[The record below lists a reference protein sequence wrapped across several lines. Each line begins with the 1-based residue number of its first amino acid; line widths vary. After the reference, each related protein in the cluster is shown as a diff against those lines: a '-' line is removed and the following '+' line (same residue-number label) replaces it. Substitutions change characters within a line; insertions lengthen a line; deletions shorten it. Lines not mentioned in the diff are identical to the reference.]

1 VSDSFYKYENYIRNI
16 TIDLSHAPDGI
27 TAEAFG
33 HFNGT
38 INGNIFN
45 FSDSDYAFEN
55 IMYIINFFN
64 NKLFNINN
72 NNEDFI
78 DYKDMDDQPVQMI
91 EGCYQKKYLK
101 YKQKYI
107 ELKEKI
113 SQLQI

>member
-1 VSDSFYKYENYIRNI
+1 
-16 TIDLSHAPDGI
+16 
-27 TAEAFG
+27 
-33 HFNGT
+33 
-38 INGNIFN
+38 
-45 FSDSDYAFEN
+45 
-55 IMYIINFFN
+55 MYIINFFN
-64 NKLFNINN
+64 NKLCNINN

-91 EGCYQKKYLK
+91 EGGYQKKYLK